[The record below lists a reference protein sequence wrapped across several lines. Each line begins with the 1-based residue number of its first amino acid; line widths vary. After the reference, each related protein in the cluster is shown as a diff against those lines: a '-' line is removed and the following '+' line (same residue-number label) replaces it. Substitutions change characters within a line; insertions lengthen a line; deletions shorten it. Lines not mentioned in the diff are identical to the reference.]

1 MNFCEPLP
9 ILFLLYSMTIAV
21 LHNYYQHRGGEDTV
35 FEAEARLLEERGHRV
50 IRYAVHND
58 TVGGYSQ
65 LQLARATV
73 WNPETYKALTALFSA
88 EKPDVVHCHNTLPI
102 ISPSAYT
109 AAHDAGI
116 PVVQTL
122 HNYRLLCPNAL
133 FFRDGHVCEDCLG
146 KTFALPAVVHKCY
159 RGSTPA
165 SAVVAGMTAWHRVIG
180 TWEKRVG
187 RYIALTEFARAKFIE
202 GGLPKEKI
210 VVKPNFVEA
219 DAGFADAQETRNYV
233 LYVGRLSKEKG
244 LMTALEAWR
253 LLCLSNSAL
262 SSSAQ
267 EFHIIGEGPM
277 EEEARAFV
285 AQHNLDSVRFLGG
298 KPLAEVLETM
308 KLARML
314 IFPSLLYETFGKSM
328 VEAFSGGT
336 PVIASRLGA
345 LAEVVS
351 DGKTGFHFAVGDA
364 QNLAEC
370 IQRMNALSP
379 QEYSAM
385 RRTARTE
392 YEAHYTAEA
401 NMRLLENIYAECIGL

>member
-1 MNFCEPLP
+1 MLNFWKPLP
-9 ILFLLYSMTIAV
+9 ILLYPYFMTIAV

-58 TVGGYSQ
+58 SVGGYSQ

-73 WNPETYKALTALFSA
+73 WNPETYKALTALFRT

-109 AAHDAGI
+109 AANDAGI

-159 RGSTPA
+159 RGSMPA
-165 SAVVAGMTAWHRVIG
+165 SAVVAGMTAWHRMIG
-180 TWEKRVG
+180 TWEKRVS

-210 VVKPNFVEA
+210 VVKPNFVET
-219 DAGFADAQETRNYV
+219 DAGFAEAPDTRNYA

-253 LLCLSNSAL
+253 LLDSNT
-262 SSSAQ
+262 SAQ

-285 AQHNLDSVRFLGG
+285 AQHSLDSVRFLGS
-298 KPLAEVLETM
+298 KPFSEVLETM
-308 KLARML
+308 KIARML
-314 IFPSLLYETFGKSM
+314 LFPSLLYETFGKSM

-336 PVIASRLGA
+336 PVIASHLGA

-351 DGKTGFHFAVGDA
+351 DGRTGFHFAVGNA

-379 QEYSAM
+379 QEYAIM
-385 RRTARTE
+385 RRAARAE

-401 NMRLLENIYAECIGL
+401 NMRLLENIYADCIGL